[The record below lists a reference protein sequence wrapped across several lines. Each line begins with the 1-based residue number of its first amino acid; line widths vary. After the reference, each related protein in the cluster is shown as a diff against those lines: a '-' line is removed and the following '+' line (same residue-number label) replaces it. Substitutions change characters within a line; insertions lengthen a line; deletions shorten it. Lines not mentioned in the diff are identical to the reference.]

1 MPDNFD
7 HQDFDYEPWVQY
19 QERTLRGTKFSA
31 ATIGSSGLR
40 SSSGFVFRGEYRG
53 HDFYSMNGL
62 SNYFT
67 QLGMKAEFR
76 WAQGVAS
83 LTVTDATQQVLIDK
97 MGIGVDEERPGI
109 FE

>member
-1 MPDNFD
+1 M
-7 HQDFDYEPWVQY
+7 
-19 QERTLRGTKFSA
+19 RGTKFPLQQWFEA
-31 ATIGSSGLR
+31 AYDP
-40 SSSGFVFRGEYRG
+40 SSGFVFRGEYRG

-76 WAQGVAS
+76 WAQGMAS

-97 MGIGVDEERPGI
+97 WNSA
-109 FE
+109 